1 MTHLI
6 ARGAERI
13 REVHRTITRTVGAAV
28 LLLGAAAMA
37 SGDDGSIDLHP
48 LVRPDGGQVVLTIDG
63 IDYAAFSGDENLTLV
78 ADGAATVTVPL
89 RELLEVWGVI
99 YDAGL
104 EPIIRKDGSGRQV
117 VFTMDDGREHAVFRD
132 AENLILVADDGVRI
146 TVPPDAVIP
155 GITAT
160 MAEWMETWGTA
171 PDDLI
176 PGSVDHAMGV
186 LREQAE
192 RDVDPGGSAD
202 DVPRG

>member
-6 ARGAERI
+6 ALGAERI
-13 REVHRTITRTVGAAV
+13 RDVHRTITRTVGAGV

-37 SGDDGSIDLHP
+37 SGDDGSTVLHP

-63 IDYAAFSGDENLTLV
+63 IVYAAFSGDENLTLV

-104 EPIIRKDGSGRQV
+104 EPIIRKDGSGSQV

-192 RDVDPGGSAD
+192 RGVDPGGFAD

>member
-1 MTHLI
+1 M
-6 ARGAERI
+6 
-13 REVHRTITRTVGAAV
+13 
-28 LLLGAAAMA
+28 
-37 SGDDGSIDLHP
+37 
-48 LVRPDGGQVVLTIDG
+48 
-63 IDYAAFSGDENLTLV
+63 
-78 ADGAATVTVPL
+78 
-89 RELLEVWGVI
+89 I